1 MFKLKNKDLN
11 EVFKLLYD
19 MEIDTFRLI
28 RKRGKFL
35 DLIQDH
41 YLNYYEK
48 GKNELVLAYSKKDDN
63 GDSLKIKDENGFTN
77 IVMQEDKLD
86 VFNNELEV
94 LDNELFQLED
104 NELNVQLLKDI
115 YEILS
120 NDEFIGKLS
129 GSKSRAFNLLC
140 DELENVLS

>member
-1 MFKLKNKDLN
+1 MLTIKNKDLN
-11 EVFKLLYD
+11 DVFKLLYD
-19 MEIDTFRLI
+19 MEITTFRLI

-35 DLIQDH
+35 DLIQEH

-48 GKNELVLAYSKKDDN
+48 GKNDLIDAYSKKDEN
-63 GDSLKIKDENGFTN
+63 GQPLKITDDSG
-77 IVMQEDKLD
+77 IVSIALKEDTLD
-86 VFNNELEV
+86 AFNNELEV

-104 NELNVQLLKDI
+104 TELNKELLKDI
-115 YEILS
+115 YDILT

-140 DELENVLS
+140 DELESVLS